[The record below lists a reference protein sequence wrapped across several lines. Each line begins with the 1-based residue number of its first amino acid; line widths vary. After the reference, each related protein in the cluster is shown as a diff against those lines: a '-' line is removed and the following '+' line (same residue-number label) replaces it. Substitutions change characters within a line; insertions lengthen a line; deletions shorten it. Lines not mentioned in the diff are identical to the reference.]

1 MSLRKPDRNMSKRI
15 FFLTVCF
22 IFIGFG
28 VVAGRLFYMQIIRHD
43 FYQEKAVN
51 NQTSDKI
58 VTPKRGTIYD
68 CNMKELAVSAST
80 EMITVDPSTIKK
92 AENTEEV
99 ARELSQVLDLDYD
112 SVYAKVTKDSSY
124 QIIKKGVEKDL
135 ADKIREFIKEEKI
148 TGITFTDDNKRYY
161 PYGNFASHV
170 IGFTGTDGTGL
181 YGIEAKYND
190 VLEGTAGRVVKAQN
204 ANGDD
209 MPFQYEEYIEA
220 KDGDGVVLTI
230 DEGVQHFLEKHLETA
245 LNEYEAG
252 NGVAGIVMNVK
263 TREVV
268 AMATKPDFDL
278 NSPYEINIDSLNTQ
292 LRENIDAVLEEA
304 GQDSSAVGEKF
315 LKSGTTSAISDS
327 LSDKVVEE
335 VKKARSNAL
344 EKMWR
349 NKIIQDLYEPGST
362 FKIFTMSSAFEEGV
376 VSEEK
381 SSFYCPGFKV
391 VGDRQI
397 SCWKKAGHGPESLIQ
412 ALENS
417 CNPALMEIGAA
428 LGAEKFGDYFTAF
441 GLTQKTGID
450 LPGEATSIYHEPGS
464 YTTVDLAVSSFGQS
478 FSITPIQL
486 INMVCTVVDDGKLKT
501 PHLVKEIVDS
511 SGNVKETY
519 GTQMVRQVISEDT
532 SAFIRKAME
541 SVVTNGTAKKAYV
554 AGYRVGGKTGTS
566 EKYPRGNGKYI
577 ASFVGVAPM
586 DDPQY
591 AVLVMIDEPIGGST
605 DGGGAAAAPVVAR
618 IFEDILPYLN
628 VEAVYTE
635 DEVDRSDMVVPN
647 VIGMTQDEAEETLK
661 EQNISYKTIGD
672 GDTVTDQVP
681 ASGVT
686 VPSTAQAIL
695 YLGGAKSEELI
706 SVPNVKG
713 MSLEQ
718 AKSALSKRNLYIKIT
733 GVSSSQMSS
742 ATVAESQ
749 SIDPGTKVSIGTVVT
764 VVFSNNSNLGE

>member
-1 MSLRKPDRNMSKRI
+1 MALKKPDSMMTKRI
-15 FFLTVCF
+15 FWLTVLC
-22 IFIGFG
+22 IFLGFG
-28 VVAGRLFYMQIIRHD
+28 VVACRLFYMQIIQHD
-43 FYQEKAVN
+43 FYMEKAVN

-99 ARELSQVLDLDYD
+99 ARELSDVLELDYD
-112 SVYAKVTKDSSY
+112 TVYQKVSKNSSY

-135 ADKIREFIKEEKI
+135 TDEIRKFMKDEDIG
-148 TGITFTDDNKRYY
+148 GIYFTDDNKRYY

-181 YGIEAKYND
+181 YGIEAKYNT
-190 VLEGTAGRVVKAQN
+190 VLEGTAGRVVKAKN

-220 KDGDGVVLTI
+220 KDGDGVVLTL

-245 LNEYEAG
+245 LNTYKAG

-278 NSPYEINIDSLNTQ
+278 NSPYQIDTESLSDD
-292 LRENIDAVLEEA
+292 LRKSIDKILEEA
-304 GQDSSAVGEKF
+304 GADSSAVGDKF
-315 LKSGTTSAISDS
+315 LQSGSTSAISDS
-327 LSDKVVEE
+327 LTEDTKDE
-335 VKKARSNAL
+335 VKKARSSAL

-362 FKIFTMSSAFEEGV
+362 FKIFTMASAYEEGAV
-376 VSEEK
+376 NENT
-381 SSFYCPGFKV
+381 SFYCPGFKI
-391 VGDRQI
+391 VGDRSI
-397 SCWKKAGHGPESLIQ
+397 SCWKKTGHGSETLIQ

-417 CNPALMEIGAA
+417 CNPALMEIGGA
-428 LGAEKFGDYFTAF
+428 LGAEKFSDYFTAF

-450 LPGEATSIYHEPGS
+450 LPGEAASIYHDPGT
-464 YTTVDLAVSSFGQS
+464 YTSVDLAVSSFGQS

-486 INMVCTVVDDGKLKT
+486 LNMVCSVVDDGKLKT
-501 PHLVKEIVDS
+501 PHVVKEIVDS
-511 SGNVKETY
+511 KGNVKETF
-519 GTQMVRQVISEDT
+519 GTQQVRQVISEDT
-532 SAFIRKAME
+532 SAFMREAME
-541 SVVTNGTAKKAYV
+541 SVVTKGTAKKAYV
-554 AGYRVGGKTGTS
+554 GGFRVGGKTGTS

-591 AVLVMIDEPIGGST
+591 AVLVIIDEPIGGAT
-605 DGGGAAAAPVVAR
+605 NGGGAAAAPLVAR
-618 IFEDILPYLN
+618 IFEDILPYLG
-628 VEAVYTE
+628 VEAVYDE
-635 DEVDRSDMVVPN
+635 DEVDRSDITVPN
-647 VIGMTQDEAEETLK
+647 VIGMTEDEAAAALK
-661 EQNISYKTIGD
+661 KQNVSYKTVGD

-681 ASGVT
+681 ASGVS

-695 YLGGAKSEELI
+695 YLGGSKSTESI
-706 SVPNVKG
+706 TVPNVKG
-713 MSLEQ
+713 MSLAQ
-718 AKSALSKRNLYIKIT
+718 AEAALEKRNLYIKIT